1 MITTKASSS
10 FTWCFMTNKPI
21 ILIDCPTQPFK
32 NSIKDLLKKAV
43 FFFDLS
49 EKGAVTKLRTILS
62 KRPEEIKKAYEKKLY
77 YRKLLKNYLFS
88 FNDSDA
94 GKKIANIIHNNL

>member
-1 MITTKASSS
+1 
-10 FTWCFMTNKPI
+10 MTNKPI